1 MDDKSIT
8 EPLWRLFEVD
18 QQRITALDTSIVAIR
33 GWAITLDSA
42 LAGFALSQHN
52 QAFFLVAL
60 LATAFFTVLDL
71 GFRNVQLRHVDRA
84 RRVEAELIP
93 THYRFRPT
101 RTSDQGVQASRSQVR
116 SVRAYWTTLVFH
128 IPLAVLLALG
138 GALVE

>member
-1 MDDKSIT
+1 VDEQSMN

-42 LAGFALSQHN
+42 LAGFAVSQN
-52 QAFFLVAL
+52 DRAFFLVAL

-84 RRVEAELIP
+84 RRVEAKLVPLE
-93 THYRFRPT
+93 YRFRPVEALT
-101 RTSDQGVQASRSQVR
+101 EGVQASRPQVR
-116 SVRAYWTTLVFH
+116 SARAYWSTLVFH
-128 IPLAVLLALG
+128 VPLAVLLAVG
-138 GALVE
+138 AALVG

>member
-1 MDDKSIT
+1 MK

-42 LAGFALSQHN
+42 LAGFAVSQHN
-52 QAFFLVAL
+52 RAFFLVAL

-71 GFRNVQLRHVDRA
+71 GFRSVQLRHVDRA
-84 RRVEAELIP
+84 RRVEADLIP
-93 THYRFRPT
+93 LDYRFRPVEA
-101 RTSDQGVQASRSQVR
+101 SNKGVHASRPQVR

-128 IPLAVLLALG
+128 VPLMVLLSFGA
-138 GALVE
+138 ALVV